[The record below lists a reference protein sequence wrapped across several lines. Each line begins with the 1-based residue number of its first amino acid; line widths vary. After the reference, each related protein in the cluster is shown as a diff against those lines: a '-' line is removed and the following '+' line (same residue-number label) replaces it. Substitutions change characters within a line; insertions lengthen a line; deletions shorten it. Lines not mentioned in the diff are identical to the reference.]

1 MFHNLIESQSHRK
14 EFKRRSSF
22 FLFTVAAYAVILFGA
37 GIASIYAYDAQLEAQ
52 ASGLDI
58 LGWVPPVTPAPPK
71 PAHVDTTVVRRTA
84 NPTAAVDPNIT
95 VAERRN
101 PMSSTDDPRAV
112 PDHPGTAAVSDP
124 PVTGPFRLSGR
135 DADPQPRSANSDGC
149 IVCPTNSTQTV
160 LIPEKPPEP
169 PVVKPPTTQHVTSSI
184 LQGKALSLPQPMYP
198 RIAKDAHVQ
207 GPVNIQI
214 LVSEDGKVLSAQVV
228 SGNAMLIT
236 AARDAAMRARFSPTM
251 LNGQP
256 VKIQGV
262 ITYNFVLQ

>member
-37 GIASIYAYDAQLEAQ
+37 GIGSIYAYDAQLEAQ
-52 ASGLDI
+52 TSNLI
-58 LGWVPPVTPAPPK
+58 VEFWIPPVTPETPK
-71 PAHVDTTVVRRTA
+71 PVVERAPTVHRAPSSAPIDPGVSRPERT
-84 NPTAAVDPNIT
+84 DLIS
-95 VAERRN
+95 R
-101 PMSSTDDPRAV
+101 TDDPRNIPTDIGVKGSPIPPATDDAV
-112 PDHPGTAAVSDP
+112 IGKRNVDP
-124 PVTGPFRLSGR
+124 PPAKGSDDKGNCLTCPSTPPTINVTEKAP
-135 DADPQPRSANSDGC
+135 DP
-149 IVCPTNSTQTV
+149 
-160 LIPEKPPEP
+160 PPL
-169 PVVKPPTTQHVTSSI
+169 KPPTTQHVPSTI

-198 RIAKDAHVQ
+198 RIAKDARVQ

-214 LVSEDGKVLSAQVV
+214 LVSEDGKVMSAQVV
-228 SGNAMLIT
+228 SGNPMLIT
-236 AARDAAMRARFSPTM
+236 AARDAAMRARFSQTL